1 MAIKVYPYYTE
12 DLYYGRKHKYLVGV
26 HTSENIRNRLKTEF
40 GISEFHGVFIPKK
53 DYTKFIR
60 MNYKNVNTKI
70 FEVDVC
76 LPNGTTIPCTCF
88 LTENMVYNEYFEM
101 NVPMYS
107 GKIIENTDK
116 EELDRAYHYNAM
128 LDNREEW

>member
-1 MAIKVYPYYTE
+1 MSIKVYPYFTE
-12 DLYYGRKHKYLVGV
+12 DLYYGRNHKYLVGV
-26 HTSENIRNRLKTEF
+26 HTSKNIQNRLKTEF
-40 GISEFHGVFIPKK
+40 GISEFYGVFISKD
-53 DYTKFIR
+53 DYTNLTKMKR
-60 MNYKNVNTKI
+60 KEDTKI

-76 LPNGTTIPCTCF
+76 LPDGNTIPCTCF
-88 LTENMVYNEYFEM
+88 LTKKVEYSEYLENDIPIYF
-101 NVPMYS
+101 